1 MVTIM
6 IGIKKVMIIKKKM
19 VTDFDYNEYI
29 FKIVLRTV
37 MIKNMLTN
45 CHDKNCDCTIAF
57 KILKTLM
64 IVVIDSSCNNN
75 F

>member
-6 IGIKKVMIIKKKM
+6 TGIKKS
-19 VTDFDYNEYI
+19 DNYNDYI
-29 FKIVLRTV
+29 SIIVLRTL
-37 MIKNMLTN
+37 MIRNMSTN

-57 KILKTLM
+57 KILKTLI
-64 IVVIDSSCNNN
+64 IVVIDSSRKNN